1 MTQPCKLHFALAGFF
16 KFEAVRPDGSRRLLA
31 DWQKNLI
38 LDSGLNRIGVGSTID
53 SCQVGT
59 GSTAPAVGQTGLAS
73 LLANSSAVQS
83 TVGGTDTPTNTYAW
97 IRRTFRF
104 NAGVATGN
112 LTEVGVGWAS
122 GLFSRA
128 LIKDSGG
135 TPTSITVLADEY
147 LDVTYELRS
156 YPTMTDQT
164 FSAVDISG
172 TPYTFTVR
180 PGLFTGTHASVGTWP
195 GALNS
200 LLVSGVV
207 STGGVSFGVAG
218 FGSGAAL
225 AAVTG
230 NISGSQIVTAESATY
245 AFRSAYASNS
255 FKREYRM
262 TYGLTAGTEALGGF
276 LLSSTLGVYQM
287 VVSPNIPK
295 DGTKVF
301 TLDIDLSWAR
311 KAI

>member
-16 KFEAVRPDGSRRLLA
+16 KFEAVRPDGSRRILA

-38 LDSGLNRIGVGSTID
+38 LNSGLNRIGVGGIID
-53 SCQVGT
+53 RCQVGT
-59 GSTAPAVGQTGLAS
+59 GSTTPDVGQTALANF
-73 LLANSSAVQS
+73 LANSSAVQN

-112 LTEVGVGWAS
+112 LTEVGVGWAG

-180 PGLFTGTHASVGTWP
+180 PGFFTGAYNDAGTWV
-195 GALNS
+195 GS
-200 LLVSGVV
+200 LSTMVNAGVT
-207 STGGVSFGVAG
+207 SVAG
-218 FGSGAAL
+218 DNFHVIGYGSGATL

-230 NISGSQIVTAESATY
+230 NISGSQVVALSQGTY

-262 TYGLTAGTEALGGF
+262 TYGLTAGTVALGGF
-276 LLSSTLGVYQM
+276 RLTSTLGLYQI
-287 VVSPNIPK
+287 VVSPDIPK